1 MNSPIKVLPRDI
13 KPISPDYFTPGRF
26 KNKTLLIT
34 GGARGIGKATA
45 IRASREGANVVIA
58 DCLEK
63 EGLAIIHEI
72 DAFKGNC
79 SFIKTDVRNNDDCE
93 AMVERAVAEYG
104 SLDLALN
111 AAGVMDAITSAE
123 SFDLQK
129 QRDLLFAPIH
139 EATDEYWD
147 AVMSVNITGMFKS
160 MRYELRQLLK
170 QNNGG
175 AIVNI
180 GSIASL
186 TGLAGNPAYVASKHG
201 VAGLTR
207 NAAIDYAP
215 FGIRVNSVNMAGTA
229 TPMTD
234 SAYKKVMELEK
245 EKALVSNDSAKIPN
259 TAFAKSLSLL
269 AICDSNNRMA
279 TPFEQAAI
287 ILLLLSDEASNITG
301 ANWATDGGW
310 TAF

>member
-1 MNSPIKVLPRDI
+1 MNSSIKAMPRDI
-13 KPISPDYFTPGRF
+13 KPISPDYFTPERF
-26 KNKTLLIT
+26 KNRTLLIT

-45 IRASREGANVVIA
+45 IRAAREGANVVIA
-58 DCLEK
+58 DCLAVQGK
-63 EGLAIIHEI
+63 ETIHEI
-72 DAFKGNC
+72 DQFKGNC
-79 SFIKTDVRNNDDCE
+79 SFIQTDVRNDADCK
-93 AMVERAVAEYG
+93 AMVERAVLEYG
-104 SLDLALN
+104 SLDLVLN
-111 AAGVMDAITSAE
+111 AAGVMDAIPPSE
-123 SFDLQK
+123 PFDLEK
-129 QRDLLFAPIH
+129 QRNLLFAPIH

-147 AVMSVNITGMFKS
+147 QVMSVNITGMFKS
-160 MRYELRQLLK
+160 MRHELRQLLK

-186 TGLAGNPAYVASKHG
+186 IGLAGNPAYVASKHG

-215 FGIRVNSVNMAGTA
+215 FGIRVNSVNMAGTE

-234 SAYKKVMELEK
+234 SAYKKVMQLEE
-245 EKALVSNDSAKIPN
+245 EKAKVADAVKIPN

-269 AICDSNNRMA
+269 AICDSKNRMA
-279 TPFEQAAI
+279 TPYEQAAI